1 MELSKRSLIIF
12 GLGWLTSL
20 ALLGGIAGYYHME
33 YQNLLAKIKDYE
45 GCVMRVNICINYE
58 EFNGT
63 VVWYNGTLVLAGCD
77 LLSATRRVAV
87 VDYKYYEYQSPGKCF
102 VEAINNVWNSGN
114 KYWMWYYW
122 DPTNG
127 KWERGDVG
135 ADAYILSPNETVMWR
150 YEIPKY
156 P

>member
-12 GLGWLTSL
+12 VLGWLTSL
-20 ALLGGIAGYYHME
+20 ALLGCIAGYYHME

-77 LLSATRRVAV
+77 LLSATKRIAIVNYTYWPSYKASF
-87 VDYKYYEYQSPGKCF
+87 VD
-102 VEAINNVWNSGN
+102 AINNVWKNGTH
-114 KYWMWYYW
+114 YWMWYRW
-122 DPTNG
+122 TSNS
-127 KWERGDVG
+127 WEYGPVG
-135 ADAYILSPNETVMWR
+135 ADIYILSPNETVMWR
-150 YEIPKY
+150 YEKPHY
-156 P
+156 SP